1 MKIVFNYNNSD
12 FPYPSPAPLFQPS
25 LSNSKGHLPQC
36 RGDGRR
42 EWGTFPEPRRAAIRS
57 RRVCLLRGGSTDYQL
72 LTLSACCKFATSKVR
87 NSLVFNVGVLEALI
101 WLICGK

>member
-12 FPYPSPAPLFQPS
+12 FTCPSRAPLFQPS

-42 EWGTFPEPRRAAIRS
+42 EWGPFPEPRRA
-57 RRVCLLRGGSTDYQL
+57 V
-72 LTLSACCKFATSKVR
+72 
-87 NSLVFNVGVLEALI
+87 
-101 WLICGK
+101 